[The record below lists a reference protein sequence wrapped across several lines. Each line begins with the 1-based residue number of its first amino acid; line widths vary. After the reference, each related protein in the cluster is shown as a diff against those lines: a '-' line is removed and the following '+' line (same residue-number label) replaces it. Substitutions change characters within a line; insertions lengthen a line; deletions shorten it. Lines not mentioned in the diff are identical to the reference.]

1 MRLSTRAY
9 EVPPS
14 PIRKLVPFAD
24 EAKRR
29 GLYVYHINIGQP
41 DIETPQSFWNAVH
54 SYPAKVLEYGNSKG
68 LPEYRK
74 YLAKYYQDN
83 GIDVDPEHLI
93 VTTGGSEAIMFAML
107 AVTDPGDN
115 IIVFEPFY
123 TNYNGYAVMTDIQL
137 KPVTTK
143 PETGYHLPPEEEI
156 EAKIDERTRAIL
168 VCSPNNP
175 TGTVLTEEELK
186 TIARIAERHDLF
198 VIADE
203 VYREFV
209 YEGRHTSILHLPEL
223 SERGIIVDSIS
234 KRFSACGARI
244 GAVVSKND
252 EVIEAIT
259 KMAQARLC
267 PPTIEQYA
275 AQAVLMQLT
284 EDYFRRMV
292 EEYRRRRDATYEELM
307 KIPGVVCEKPSGAF
321 YIMAKLPLADGKDV
335 EQFAKFLLTDFEVDG
350 KTVMVAP
357 GPGFYATPGLGNT
370 EIRIAYVLE
379 SEKMRDAIRI
389 LAAGLEKFNSLP

>member
-14 PIRKLVPFAD
+14 PIRKLVPFAE

-107 AVTDPGDN
+107 AVADVGDN

-267 PPTIEQYA
+267 PPTIEQYG

>member
-83 GIDVDPEHLI
+83 GIDVDSEHLI

-267 PPTIEQYA
+267 PPTIEQYG

-284 EDYFRRMV
+284 EAYFRQMV

-321 YIMAKLPLADGKDV
+321 YIMAKLPLAEGKDV
-335 EQFAKFLLTDFEVDG
+335 EQFANFLLTDFEVDG

>member
-14 PIRKLVPFAD
+14 PIRKLVPFA
-24 EAKRR
+24 EESKRR

-68 LPEYRK
+68 LSEYRK

-107 AVTDPGDN
+107 AVADVGDN

-175 TGTVLTEEELK
+175 TGTVLTEKELK

-321 YIMAKLPLADGKDV
+321 YIMAKLPLAGGKDV

-379 SEKMRDAIRI
+379 SEKMLDAIRI
-389 LAAGLEKFNSLP
+389 LSAGLEKFNSLP

>member
-1 MRLSTRAY
+1 MRLSSRAY

-14 PIRKLVPFAD
+14 PIRKLVPFAE

-186 TIARIAERHDLF
+186 TIAR
-198 VIADE
+198 
-203 VYREFV
+203 
-209 YEGRHTSILHLPEL
+209 
-223 SERGIIVDSIS
+223 
-234 KRFSACGARI
+234 
-244 GAVVSKND
+244 
-252 EVIEAIT
+252 
-259 KMAQARLC
+259 
-267 PPTIEQYA
+267 
-275 AQAVLMQLT
+275 
-284 EDYFRRMV
+284 
-292 EEYRRRRDATYEELM
+292 
-307 KIPGVVCEKPSGAF
+307 
-321 YIMAKLPLADGKDV
+321 
-335 EQFAKFLLTDFEVDG
+335 
-350 KTVMVAP
+350 
-357 GPGFYATPGLGNT
+357 
-370 EIRIAYVLE
+370 
-379 SEKMRDAIRI
+379 
-389 LAAGLEKFNSLP
+389 

>member
-1 MRLSTRAY
+1 MRLSSRAY

-14 PIRKLVPFAD
+14 PIRKLVPFAE

-186 TIARIAERHDLF
+186 TIARIAEHHDLF

>member
-1 MRLSTRAY
+1 MKLSERAY
-9 EVPPS
+9 QMPPS
-14 PIRKLVPFAD
+14 PIRKLVPYAT

-29 GLYVYHINIGQP
+29 GISVYHINIGQP

-74 YLAKYYQDN
+74 YLAKYYQAN
-83 GIDVDPEHLI
+83 GIDVDDEHII

-123 TNYNGYAVMTDIQL
+123 TNYNGYAVMTDIEL
-137 KPVTTK
+137 RAVTTS
-143 PETGYHLPPEEEI
+143 PENGYHLPPAEEI
-156 EAKIDERTRAIL
+156 EKKIDDRTRAIL

-175 TGTVLTEEELK
+175 TGTVLTEDELR
-186 TIARIAERHDLF
+186 TIAQIAEKHNLF
-198 VIADE
+198 VISDE

-209 YEGRHTSILHLPEL
+209 YEGKHTSILHLPEL
-223 SERGIIVDSIS
+223 HERGIIVDSIS

-252 EVIEAIT
+252 EVIDAIT
-259 KMAQARLC
+259 RMAQARLC
-267 PPTIEQYA
+267 PPTIEQYG

-284 EDYFRRMV
+284 DEYFEQMV
-292 EEYRRRRDATYEELM
+292 AEYRRRRDAAYEELM
-307 KIPGVVCEKPSGAF
+307 KIPGVVCKKPSGAF
-321 YIMAKLPLADGKDV
+321 YIMAKLPLAPGKDV
-335 EQFAKFLLTDFEVDG
+335 EQFAKFLLTDFSVDG

-357 GPGFYATPGLGNT
+357 GPGFYATPGLGNS

-379 SEKMRDAIRI
+379 EEKMRDAIRI
-389 LAAGLEKFNSLP
+389 LARGLEIFNNS

>member
-41 DIETPQSFWNAVH
+41 DIETPQSFWKAVH

-83 GIDVDPEHLI
+83 GIDVDSEHLI

-321 YIMAKLPLADGKDV
+321 YIMAKLPLAEGKDV